1 MPHRDP
7 NIVRSGLSQTIVSH
21 GLKADVG
28 IYRLEDEP
36 DWSLEVV
43 DQDGTSTVWDD
54 LFPTDQ
60 KAFEAFQEALQE
72 EGLAGLLGRSNILPF
87 RAK

>member
-28 IYRLEDEP
+28 IYRLEDGP

-43 DQDGTSTVWDD
+43 DQDGASTVWDD
-54 LFPTDQ
+54 LFPD
-60 KAFEAFQEALQE
+60 
-72 EGLAGLLGRSNILPF
+72 R
-87 RAK
+87 RAHV

>member
-7 NIVRSGLSQTIVSH
+7 NIIRSGLSRTIVSQ

-28 IYRLEDEP
+28 IYRLEDGP

-43 DQDGTSTVWDD
+43 DQDGTSTVWDE

-60 KAFEAFQEALQE
+60 TAFEAFQEALQE

>member
-7 NIVRSGLSQTIVSH
+7 NIVRSGLSRTIVSH
-21 GLKADVG
+21 GLKADVE
-28 IYRLEDEP
+28 IYRLEDGP

-43 DQDGTSTVWDD
+43 DQDGASTVWDD

-72 EGLAGLLGRSNILPF
+72 EGLAGLLGRSNVIPF

>member
-21 GLKADVG
+21 GLKADVE
-28 IYRLEDEP
+28 IYRLEDGP
-36 DWSLEVV
+36 DWALEVV
-43 DQDGTSTVWDD
+43 DQDGASTVWDD

-72 EGLAGLLGRSNILPF
+72 EGLAGLLGRSNVIPF